1 MNGKIVCEYLYYLQL
16 KQKQFQIIKFS
27 DFAVKLQEQK
37 LKIIE
42 PMNEQNYVKP
52 SLVGYIRVALQ
63 YKKPNTDEE
72 SNNSE

>member
-1 MNGKIVCEYLYYLQL
+1 
-16 KQKQFQIIKFS
+16 
-27 DFAVKLQEQK
+27 
-37 LKIIE
+37 
-42 PMNEQNYVKP
+42 MNEQNYVKP